1 MVSQR
6 TYHSNR
12 DQNELM
18 WDEVRCALQKKA
30 HGVDGQ
36 ISYSPQGVHTGERT
50 VFRYFSIRIFTDV
63 PERFTTG
70 KAEIALEKPEY
81 S

>member
-1 MVSQR
+1 MCIMEK
-6 TYHSNR
+6 
-12 DQNELM
+12 DA
-18 WDEVRCALQKKA
+18 W
-30 HGVDGQ
+30 VDGQ
-36 ISYSPQGVHTGERT
+36 IRYSPKRVHTGERT

-70 KAEIALEKPEY
+70 KTEIALEKPED